1 VFGTQMKG
9 LSRVEK
15 RVYFIVGFLIL
26 AFLAGLVEVQLF
38 VAGKGR
44 LDPIFKIFSNIHAY
58 LIAILTGRIIR
69 YL

>member
-1 VFGTQMKG
+1 MKG

-15 RVYFIVGFLIL
+15 WVYFIVGFLIL

-44 LDPIFKIFSNIHAY
+44 LAPIFKILLYVSPSILLGYY
-58 LIAILTGRIIR
+58 LGIFKRNK
-69 YL
+69 